1 MKQIEEI
8 RIGGAKAKQLVPP
21 PPPPPPPLPRLW
33 VKKTITQSVTNQ
45 EIAKFWRQKHIEEED
60 HLLAA
65 IKAAARIR
73 ARNLS
78 VRSYDIHLY
87 I

>member
-1 MKQIEEI
+1 MEIKSENCSFKLKEEI
-8 RIGGAKAKQLVPP
+8 R
-21 PPPPPPPLPRLW
+21 PPPPPPPLPPPPKFP
-33 VKKTITQSVTNQ
+33 VIAKPAIKQSTVVSVTNQ
-45 EIAKFWRQKHIEEED
+45 EIAAYWRQKHMIEED

-78 VRSYDIHLY
+78 V
-87 I
+87 